1 MLLLKLASTTQQT
14 CIGHMYSTLLDYFH
28 FMQIFEIHFVLFAE
42 LHVSESQCK
51 VAG

>member
-1 MLLLKLASTTQQT
+1 MGYVVIKISLNHT

-28 FMQIFEIHFVLFAE
+28 FMLIFEIHFVLFAE